1 LIEEPVHFGDG
12 GRLSGI
18 LTFPSRSLPDRES
31 LPWFV
36 FFNAGLLHRVGPNR
50 LYVRLARLLAQ
61 SGFGS
66 LRIDQAGKGE
76 SPARSGLTSN
86 ASVAADYD
94 EILRSLDARLGRVPL
109 VLGGL
114 CAGADDAIRLAPKDP
129 RAIGLL
135 LLDPICFPDAG
146 FATRA
151 AMITY
156 ARAARYS
163 AWLKRR
169 LKGQPRRSAANT
181 SKVDPLIYR
190 NAPTLE
196 ELRSAFAAIRERRG
210 RTLSVFSEYALRYYN
225 QPGQLARV
233 ANLGDADDL
242 CTEVLWPE
250 TEHIYPLD
258 IHRRRLMEL
267 VRTWAAG
274 FCSPA
279 PLSVETIAHLASPSL
294 SPHSV
299 VRDMQ
304 SELPQHLT
312 PR

>member
-1 LIEEPVHFGDG
+1 MPHTSLIEEPVHFGAG

-18 LTFPSRSLPDRES
+18 LTFPSES
-31 LPWFV
+31 YRAPLPWFV

-76 SPARSGLTSN
+76 SPARVGLTSN
-86 ASVAADYD
+86 ASVAADYE

-114 CAGADDAIRLAPKDP
+114 CAGADDAIRLAPSDP
-129 RAIGLL
+129 RVVGLL

-146 FATRA
+146 FAARA
-151 AMITY
+151 AVMTY
-156 ARAARYS
+156 ARAASYS

-169 LKGQPRRSAANT
+169 LRGQPRRPASNAP
-181 SKVDPLIYR
+181 KVDPLIYR
-190 NAPTLE
+190 NSPTLE
-196 ELRSAFAAIRERRG
+196 ELRAAFAAIGERRG
-210 RTLSVFSEYALRYYN
+210 RALSVFSEYALRYYN
-225 QPGQLARV
+225 QLGQLARV
-233 ANLGDADDL
+233 ANVENTDGL
-242 CTEVLWPE
+242 CTEVFWPE

-258 IHRRRLMEL
+258 VHRRRLMEL

-274 FCSPA
+274 FRPSAQIPA
-279 PLSVETIAHLASPSL
+279 DAIGYVSPS
-294 SPHSV
+294 SFASKI
-299 VRDMQ
+299 
-304 SELPQHLT
+304 
-312 PR
+312 